1 VLSIVHR
8 RVSIAH
14 SPRREHI
21 PILEKG
27 LMATLDLHVHSTGS
41 DGAMRP
47 SWIVDRA
54 VEGGYCALAV
64 TDHDTFDGVPEA
76 ARAAQGSN
84 LTLIPGVELSVE
96 LHCGGSAHMLGY
108 FPGQDPLSWDGG
120 SVEKALAAVREAR
133 DSRNSLI
140 IRKLQEQGI
149 PITMREVLDHSGGG
163 VTGRLH
169 IATILVQKGVVSST
183 EQAFRD
189 YLGKGA
195 MAYVARER
203 IGDFR
208 ALDLVRENGGIPILA
223 HPWLLEGRDGEGIRA
238 LVASLTEGGLMG
250 IEAFY
255 PGHDKEKTAFLVRTA
270 GDFDLMLTGGSD
282 FHGVVERDVF
292 PSEKGGFRV
301 DSDQVRTFLE
311 ACYGMMKGDQRDG
324 EAQ

>member
-1 VLSIVHR
+1 
-8 RVSIAH
+8 
-14 SPRREHI
+14 
-21 PILEKG
+21 
-27 LMATLDLHVHSTGS
+27 MATLDLHVHSTGS

-47 SWIVDRA
+47 SWIVDSA
-54 VEGGYCALAV
+54 VESGYCALAV
-64 TDHDTFDGVPEA
+64 TDHDTFTGIPEA
-76 ARAAQGSN
+76 ARAAWGTG
-84 LTLIPGVELSVE
+84 LKLIPGVELSVE

-108 FPGQDPLSWDGG
+108 FPGQDPLTWNGG
-120 SVEKALAAVREAR
+120 SVENALTAVREAR
-133 DSRNSLI
+133 DSRNSI
-140 IRKLQEQGI
+140 ILRKLQEQGI
-149 PITMREVLDHSGGG
+149 PVTMREVLEHSGGG

-195 MAYVARER
+195 RAYVSRER

-208 ALDLVRENGGIPILA
+208 ALDLIRENGGISVLA
-223 HPWLLEGRDGEGIRA
+223 HPWLLEGRDGAGIRA

-255 PGHDKEKTAFLVRTA
+255 PRHDKEKTAFLVRTA
-270 GDFDLMLTGGSD
+270 GELGLLLTGGSD
-282 FHGVVERDVF
+282 FHGVDERDVF
-292 PSEKGGFRV
+292 PSERGGFRI

-311 ACYGMMKGDQRDG
+311 ACSRMMKGDNRDG